1 MLSTD
6 DIIERIVG
14 KAFEI
19 DCPDIQVFGIRDSDA
34 PLYKGPG
41 VIVGAKRGPIS
52 FRLHNQIEMSQEAL
66 GLNATD

>member
-6 DIIERIVG
+6 DVIEMMVG

-19 DCPDIQVFGIRDSDA
+19 DCPDIQVLGIRGSDS

-41 VIVGAKRGPIS
+41 VIVGAKRGPHLLS
-52 FRLHNQIEMSQEAL
+52 AS
-66 GLNATD
+66 